1 MSPSSESGSAAAASP
16 PVGGS
21 GTGPLPE
28 SGSAAASASVRS
40 SDMGPSS
47 ESGSVAASVPVRGSG
62 TAPSSESGSAAASVP
77 VRGSGTAPSSESG
90 SAAASVPVRGS
101 DMGPSSESGS
111 AAAPAPA
118 RTSGT
123 GPSPEHASAADPT
136 HADRRDPGG
145 WRRLDR
151 RTLGVTAVLLA
162 GVAVS
167 AGTPTA
173 IGTRSLW
180 LVPAAALLL
189 AGAGVLAEYVRWRH
203 TRFRCTAER
212 LEIEFRFAVHT
223 RKSLLRE
230 RIRSAD
236 LTANPLHRAFG
247 VAALAIGTG
256 QQEKIVLSPLARAD
270 AEALRA
276 ELLHRLP
283 EPTTEDGPL
292 ATLDPRWIR
301 YAPVSFVAPTLGL
314 AAFGTL
320 FKVADWFGAGGGLL
334 KWLLHLF
341 GDLPLTVSILLLL
354 ALAIIAG
361 VAGAVGLFAETW
373 WHYRLDR
380 EPGGTLRVRRGLLT
394 TRSTTVEERRL
405 RGVELVEPLGAR
417 LAGAARVDAIAT
429 GMKRADDDKT
439 ESKTLLPAAPRAVA
453 HDVAAKVL
461 GERIDAVAL
470 VPHPPAARGRRLRWA
485 LAAVLAPVLVLLL
498 LGAVLTDVL
507 LVLGGVLA
515 VVALPVAVLLALD
528 AYRGLGHGSRGR
540 YLVTR
545 AGSVRRSTAV
555 LTRDGVIGW
564 TVKQSVFQRRRGL
577 ATFTAT
583 TAAGAGAYA
592 IRDADAAEGLAF
604 AAGAV
609 PGVLA
614 QFASAPA
621 EVTRA

>member
-1 MSPSSESGSAAAASP
+1 MSPSSERGFAAAP
-16 PVGGS
+16 
-21 GTGPLPE
+21 T
-28 SGSAAASASVRS
+28 
-40 SDMGPSS
+40 
-47 ESGSVAASVPVRGSG
+47 PVRGSG
-62 TAPSSESGSAAASVP
+62 MGPAPDSGFAADPAP
-77 VRGSGTAPSSESG
+77 VRGSA
-90 SAAASVPVRGS
+90 
-101 DMGPSSESGS
+101 
-111 AAAPAPA
+111 
-118 RTSGT
+118 TS
-123 GPSPEHASAADPT
+123 PSPEHASAADPT
-136 HADRRDPGG
+136 QADRRDPGG

-167 AGTPTA
+167 AGTPAA

-256 QQEKIVLSPLARAD
+256 QQEKIILSPLARAD

-283 EPTTEDGPL
+283 EPATEDGPL

-341 GDLPLTVSILLLL
+341 GDLPLTVSIMLLL
-354 ALAIIAG
+354 ALAVVAG
-361 VAGAVGLFAETW
+361 VAGAVGLFAEMW

-429 GMKRADDDKT
+429 GMKRDDDET

-470 VPHPPAARGRRLRWA
+470 VPHPPAARGRRLRRA
-485 LAAVLAPVLVLLL
+485 SAAVLAPVLVLLL
-498 LGAVLTDVL
+498 LGTLLTGVL

-540 YLVTR
+540 YLMTR

-621 EVTRA
+621 EATRA

>member
-1 MSPSSESGSAAAASP
+1 MSGEHGRGTE
-16 PVGGS
+16 VGGVRAEAGEHGRGDPALG
-21 GTGPLPE
+21 GTP
-28 SGSAAASASVRS
+28 
-40 SDMGPSS
+40 
-47 ESGSVAASVPVRGSG
+47 
-62 TAPSSESGSAAASVP
+62 APSAE
-77 VRGSGTAPSSESG
+77 
-90 SAAASVPVRGS
+90 
-101 DMGPSSESGS
+101 
-111 AAAPAPA
+111 
-118 RTSGT
+118 
-123 GPSPEHASAADPT
+123 
-136 HADRRDPGG
+136 DRRDSGGTPGAEDRRDSGGTPGAEHRRDSGGTPAG

-151 RTLGVTAVLLA
+151 RTLGVTAVLMA

-167 AGTPTA
+167 AGSPIA
-173 IGTRSLW
+173 LGTRSLW
-180 LVPAAALLL
+180 LLPAAALLV
-189 AGAGVLAEYVRWRH
+189 GVGVLAEYVRWRH

-212 LEIEFRFAVHT
+212 LEIDFRFAVHT
-223 RKSLLRE
+223 RKSLPRE

-247 VAALAIGTG
+247 VAALTIGTG
-256 QQEKIVLSPLARAD
+256 QQERITLSPLARAD

-283 EPTTEDGPL
+283 EPSTQDGPL

-320 FKVADWFGAGGGLL
+320 FRVADWFGAGGGLL
-334 KWLLHLF
+334 KWLLGLF
-341 GDLPLTVSILLLL
+341 GDLPLAVGLLLL
-354 ALAIIAG
+354 AGLALVAG
-361 VAGAVGLFAETW
+361 VTGAVGLFTEMW

-394 TRSTTVEERRL
+394 TRSITVAERRL

-429 GMKRADDDKT
+429 GLHRDDDKT
-439 ESKTLLPAAPRAVA
+439 ESKTLLPAAPKAVA
-453 HDVAAKVL
+453 QDVVAQVL
-461 GERIDAVAL
+461 GERIETVELVA
-470 VPHPPAARGRRLRWA
+470 HPVAARGRRLRWA
-485 LAAVLAPVLVLLL
+485 SAAALGPVLVLLV
-498 LGAVLTDVL
+498 LGALLTDVL
-507 LVLGGVLA
+507 LVLGGLLA

-545 AGSVRRSTAV
+545 AGSIRRGTAV

-583 TAAGAGAYA
+583 TAAGSGAYA
-592 IRDADAAEGLAF
+592 IRDAAAGEGLEF
-604 AAGAV
+604 AAAAV
-609 PGVLA
+609 PGVLTP
-614 QFASAPA
+614 FLEGSAPA
-621 EVTRA
+621 EASRT